1 MLATIVS
8 HFDKQKNILT
18 SPKSDKFTYKSVD
31 ISDLTSLY
39 HTLATNYI
47 LNISLNISGTIE
59 LERSNPNFNTLYSKK
74 FDYIF
79 FNIDCNKK
87 ENML

>member
-47 LNISLNISGTIE
+47 KEYII
-59 LERSNPNFNTLYSKK
+59 K
-74 FDYIF
+74 FFRIKS
-79 FNIDCNKK
+79 IKIWI
-87 ENML
+87 